1 MAEGE
6 LVLVVEDNHDIRA
19 LVRNML
25 QGHGFRVAEAHA
37 GWKALQL
44 AEASPPDVMLLD
56 WQLPD
61 ITGLDVLRALR
72 AGKIQAPAILMTAYG
87 SEELAMIALR
97 LGVRDYL
104 QKPFESDDLLQA
116 LERALS
122 EIRIRREHAEL
133 VAQLQQSNQRLDQ
146 SMRHAA
152 KARAPLLKLARIMD
166 EFERG
171 LSASLK
177 PRVSEAHQH
186 IRDIA
191 EALEGL
197 PRHSE

>member
-1 MAEGE
+1 MAGGE
-6 LVLVVEDNHDIRA
+6 SVLVLEDNQSIRSF
-19 LVRNML
+19 VRMVL
-25 QGHGFRVAEAHA
+25 EGRGFKVIEAAA

-44 AEASPPDVMLLD
+44 AEAWPPDVMLLD

-116 LERALS
+116 IERALS
-122 EIRIRREHAEL
+122 EIRTRREHAEL
-133 VAQLQQSNQRLDQ
+133 VAQLQQSIQR
-146 SMRHAA
+146 AA
-152 KARAPLLKLARIMD
+152 KAKAPLLKLARILD

-177 PRVSEAHQH
+177 PRVSQAHQH
-186 IRDIA
+186 IREIA

>member
-1 MAEGE
+1 MAGGE
-6 LVLVVEDNHDIRA
+6 SVLVLEDNQSIRSF
-19 LVRNML
+19 VRMVL
-25 QGHGFRVAEAHA
+25 EGRGFKVIEAAA

-44 AEASPPDVMLLD
+44 AEAWPPDVMLLD

-116 LERALS
+116 IERALS
-122 EIRIRREHAEL
+122 EIRTRREHAEL
-133 VAQLQQSNQRLDQ
+133 VEQLQQSNQRLDQ
-146 SMRHAA
+146 SIQRAA
-152 KARAPLLKLARIMD
+152 KAKAPLLKLARIMD

-177 PRVSEAHQH
+177 PRVSQAHQH
-186 IRDIA
+186 IREIA